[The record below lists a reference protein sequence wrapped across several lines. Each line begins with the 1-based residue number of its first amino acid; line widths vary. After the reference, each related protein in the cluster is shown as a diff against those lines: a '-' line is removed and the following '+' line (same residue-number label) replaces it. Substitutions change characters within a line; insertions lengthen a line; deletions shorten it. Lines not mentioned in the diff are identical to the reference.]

1 MKKILYLIVG
11 FLLMTSSAYSAEEI
25 KLDTNDFIPNVVATT
40 NSTIGVS
47 DEHVQLKSGT
57 SQIVPLEE
65 TVIQNPETLNH
76 HYRFYDELART
87 AHDVYNLKI
96 ENTNVP
102 ACLLKKPLT
111 HEFEHGPLES
121 IHTWG
126 VIQMNNTT
134 TIPEYGGGN
143 DKFSVGLINAI
154 IDGKFRGGKEDF
166 RIMFDPTP
174 QHKRGFTHQL
184 IQDLYIETHRIPN
197 NVIMF
202 GNSRVG
208 GGIEGTQS
216 PYTLPFLNRSQISR
230 NFGNI
235 RKFGIRVKGNYALMD
250 YDFGGY
256 SSDSYFREFFP
267 GVEFT
272 GWINFKPL
280 GKTNGKYGDLKIGG
294 GISSGH
300 NNFTYNVA
308 GAYAR
313 YQYKKFRADFE
324 FANADG
330 YNGNLGLSKK
340 HARGLYTTVY
350 YRITPKVELL
360 ARYDF
365 FQPDLDVSK
374 KDIKEYVVGL
384 NYYLKGQGLRFMLNY
399 IFRQS
404 DFGNDSHRIILGTQI
419 ML

>member
-1 MKKILYLIVG
+1 MQYDIIKSLRKIILLALIYV
-11 FLLMTSSAYSAEEI
+11 FFASFAFSEEI
-25 KLDTNDFIPNVVATT
+25 EKDNIFLIDDAPFDVHKSNIEEIQKSKTEYDSYGFRLKESITNALPSDEECINHKRPVYLLDAATT
-40 NSTIGVS
+40 RYFEKGPLDSFHTGFFYKGSLPISMIQGGVTHT
-47 DEHVQLKSGT
+47 DYT
-57 SQIVPLEE
+57 
-65 TVIQNPETLNH
+65 QNN
-76 HYRFYDELART
+76 
-87 AHDVYNLKI
+87 I
-96 ENTNVP
+96 EN
-102 ACLLKKPLT
+102 
-111 HEFEHGPLES
+111 H
-121 IHTWG
+121 
-126 VIQMNNTT
+126 
-134 TIPEYGGGN
+134 
-143 DKFSVGLINAI
+143 
-154 IDGKFRGGKEDF
+154 FRGYLKNGKTSFNISTRYTPRKDLDF
-166 RIMFDPTP
+166 FQFLIGDLFVS
-174 QHKRGFTHQL
+174 HQL
-184 IQDLYIETHRIPN
+184 TQHNRI
-197 NVIMF
+197 VL
-202 GNSRVG
+202 GNSRTHTG
-208 GGIEGTQS
+208 EEGSKPDWQVPLIS
-216 PYTLPFLNRSQISR
+216 YSQISR

-235 RKFGIRVKGNYALMD
+235 RKFGARVVGEYDLVE

-272 GWINFKPL
+272 GWVNFKPL

>member
-1 MKKILYLIVG
+1 MQYDIIKSLRKIILLALIYV
-11 FLLMTSSAYSAEEI
+11 FFASFAFSEEI
-25 KLDTNDFIPNVVATT
+25 EKDDIFLIDDAPFDVHKSKIEEIQKSKTEYDSYGFRLKESITNALPSDEECINHKRPVYLLDAATT
-40 NSTIGVS
+40 RYFEKGPLDSFHTGFFYKGSLPISMIQGGVTHT
-47 DEHVQLKSGT
+47 DYT
-57 SQIVPLEE
+57 
-65 TVIQNPETLNH
+65 QNN
-76 HYRFYDELART
+76 
-87 AHDVYNLKI
+87 I
-96 ENTNVP
+96 EN
-102 ACLLKKPLT
+102 
-111 HEFEHGPLES
+111 H
-121 IHTWG
+121 
-126 VIQMNNTT
+126 
-134 TIPEYGGGN
+134 
-143 DKFSVGLINAI
+143 
-154 IDGKFRGGKEDF
+154 FRGYLKNGKTSFNISTRYTPRKDLDF
-166 RIMFDPTP
+166 FQFLIGDLFVS
-174 QHKRGFTHQL
+174 HQL
-184 IQDLYIETHRIPN
+184 TQHNRI
-197 NVIMF
+197 VF
-202 GNSRVG
+202 GNSRTHTG
-208 GGIEGTQS
+208 EEGSKPDWQVPLIS
-216 PYTLPFLNRSQISR
+216 YSQISR

-235 RKFGIRVKGNYALMD
+235 RKFGARVVGEYDLVE

-272 GWINFKPL
+272 GWVNFKPL

-365 FQPDLDVSK
+365 FQPDLYVSK

>member
-1 MKKILYLIVG
+1 MQYDIIKSLRKIILLALIYV
-11 FLLMTSSAYSAEEI
+11 FFASFAFSEEI
-25 KLDTNDFIPNVVATT
+25 EKDDIFLIDDAPFDVHKSKIEEIQKSKTEYDSYGFRLKESITNALPSDEECINHKRPVYLLDAATT
-40 NSTIGVS
+40 RYFEKGPLDSFHTGFFYKGSLPISMIQGGVTHT
-47 DEHVQLKSGT
+47 DYT
-57 SQIVPLEE
+57 
-65 TVIQNPETLNH
+65 QNN
-76 HYRFYDELART
+76 
-87 AHDVYNLKI
+87 I
-96 ENTNVP
+96 EN
-102 ACLLKKPLT
+102 
-111 HEFEHGPLES
+111 H
-121 IHTWG
+121 
-126 VIQMNNTT
+126 
-134 TIPEYGGGN
+134 
-143 DKFSVGLINAI
+143 
-154 IDGKFRGGKEDF
+154 FRGYLKNGKTSFNISTRYTPRKDLDF
-166 RIMFDPTP
+166 FQFLIGDLFVS
-174 QHKRGFTHQL
+174 HQL
-184 IQDLYIETHRIPN
+184 TQHNRI
-197 NVIMF
+197 VL
-202 GNSRVG
+202 GNSRTHTG
-208 GGIEGTQS
+208 EEGSKPDWQVPLIS
-216 PYTLPFLNRSQISR
+216 YSQISR

-235 RKFGIRVKGNYALMD
+235 RKFGARVVGE

>member
-1 MKKILYLIVG
+1 MQYDIIKSLRKILLLALIYV
-11 FLLMTSSAYSAEEI
+11 FFASFAFSEEI
-25 KLDTNDFIPNVVATT
+25 EKDNIFLIDDAPFDVHKSKIEEIQKSKTEYDSYGFRLKESITSTLPSDEECINHKRPVYLLDTATT
-40 NSTIGVS
+40 RYFEKGPLDSFHTGFFYKGSLPISMIQGGVTHT
-47 DEHVQLKSGT
+47 DYT
-57 SQIVPLEE
+57 
-65 TVIQNPETLNH
+65 QNN
-76 HYRFYDELART
+76 
-87 AHDVYNLKI
+87 I
-96 ENTNVP
+96 EN
-102 ACLLKKPLT
+102 
-111 HEFEHGPLES
+111 H
-121 IHTWG
+121 
-126 VIQMNNTT
+126 
-134 TIPEYGGGN
+134 
-143 DKFSVGLINAI
+143 
-154 IDGKFRGGKEDF
+154 FRGYLKNGKTSFNISTRYTPRKDLDF
-166 RIMFDPTP
+166 FQFLIGDLFVS
-174 QHKRGFTHQL
+174 HQL
-184 IQDLYIETHRIPN
+184 TQHNRI
-197 NVIMF
+197 VF
-202 GNSRVG
+202 GNSRTHTG
-208 GGIEGTQS
+208 EEGSKPDWQVPLIS
-216 PYTLPFLNRSQISR
+216 YSQISR

-235 RKFGIRVKGNYALMD
+235 RKFGARVVGEYDLIE

-272 GWINFKPL
+272 GWVNFKPL
-280 GKTNGKYGDLKIGG
+280 GKTSGKYGDLKIGV

-340 HARGLYTTVY
+340 HARGLYSTVY

>member
-1 MKKILYLIVG
+1 MIDDAPFDVHKSKI
-11 FLLMTSSAYSAEEI
+11 EEI
-25 KLDTNDFIPNVVATT
+25 QKSKTEYDSYGFRLKESITNALPSDEECINHKRPVYLLDAATT
-40 NSTIGVS
+40 RYFEKGPLDSFHTGFFYKGSLPISMIQGGVTHT
-47 DEHVQLKSGT
+47 DYT
-57 SQIVPLEE
+57 
-65 TVIQNPETLNH
+65 QNN
-76 HYRFYDELART
+76 
-87 AHDVYNLKI
+87 I
-96 ENTNVP
+96 EN
-102 ACLLKKPLT
+102 
-111 HEFEHGPLES
+111 H
-121 IHTWG
+121 
-126 VIQMNNTT
+126 
-134 TIPEYGGGN
+134 
-143 DKFSVGLINAI
+143 
-154 IDGKFRGGKEDF
+154 FRGYLKNGKTSFNISTRYTPRKDLDF
-166 RIMFDPTP
+166 FQFLIGDLFIS
-174 QHKRGFTHQL
+174 HQL
-184 IQDLYIETHRIPN
+184 TQHNRI
-197 NVIMF
+197 VF
-202 GNSRVG
+202 GNSRTHTG
-208 GGIEGTQS
+208 EEGSKPDWQVPLIS
-216 PYTLPFLNRSQISR
+216 YSQISR

-235 RKFGIRVKGNYALMD
+235 RKFGARVVGEYDLVE

-272 GWINFKPL
+272 GWVNFKPL

>member
-1 MKKILYLIVG
+1 MQYDIIKSLRKIILLALIYV
-11 FLLMTSSAYSAEEI
+11 FFASFAFSEEI
-25 KLDTNDFIPNVVATT
+25 EKDDIFLIDDAPFDVHKSKIEEIQKSKTEYDSYGFRLKESITNALPSDEECINHKRPVYLLDAATT
-40 NSTIGVS
+40 RYFEKGPLDSFHTGFFYKGSLPISMIQGGVTHT
-47 DEHVQLKSGT
+47 DYT
-57 SQIVPLEE
+57 
-65 TVIQNPETLNH
+65 QNN
-76 HYRFYDELART
+76 
-87 AHDVYNLKI
+87 I
-96 ENTNVP
+96 EN
-102 ACLLKKPLT
+102 
-111 HEFEHGPLES
+111 H
-121 IHTWG
+121 
-126 VIQMNNTT
+126 
-134 TIPEYGGGN
+134 
-143 DKFSVGLINAI
+143 
-154 IDGKFRGGKEDF
+154 FRGYLKNGKTSFNISTRYTPRKDLDF
-166 RIMFDPTP
+166 FQFLIGDLFVS
-174 QHKRGFTHQL
+174 HQL
-184 IQDLYIETHRIPN
+184 TQHNRI
-197 NVIMF
+197 VF
-202 GNSRVG
+202 GNSRTHTG
-208 GGIEGTQS
+208 EEGSKPDWQVPLIS
-216 PYTLPFLNRSQISR
+216 YSQISR

-235 RKFGIRVKGNYALMD
+235 RKFGARVVGEYDLVE

-272 GWINFKPL
+272 GWVNFKPL
-280 GKTNGKYGDLKIGG
+280 GKTHGKYGDLKIGG

>member
-1 MKKILYLIVG
+1 MQYDIIKSLRKIILLALIYV
-11 FLLMTSSAYSAEEI
+11 FFASFAFSEEI
-25 KLDTNDFIPNVVATT
+25 EKDDIFLIDDAPFDVHKSKIEEIQKSKTEYDSYGFRLKESITNALPSDEECINHKRPVYLLDTATT
-40 NSTIGVS
+40 RYFEKGPLDSFHTGFFYKGSLPISMIQGGVTHT
-47 DEHVQLKSGT
+47 DYT
-57 SQIVPLEE
+57 
-65 TVIQNPETLNH
+65 QNN
-76 HYRFYDELART
+76 
-87 AHDVYNLKI
+87 I
-96 ENTNVP
+96 EN
-102 ACLLKKPLT
+102 
-111 HEFEHGPLES
+111 H
-121 IHTWG
+121 
-126 VIQMNNTT
+126 
-134 TIPEYGGGN
+134 
-143 DKFSVGLINAI
+143 
-154 IDGKFRGGKEDF
+154 FRGYLKNGKTSFNISTRYTPRKDLDF
-166 RIMFDPTP
+166 FQFLIGDLFVS
-174 QHKRGFTHQL
+174 HQL
-184 IQDLYIETHRIPN
+184 TQHNRI
-197 NVIMF
+197 VF
-202 GNSRVG
+202 GNSRTHTG
-208 GGIEGTQS
+208 EEGSKPDWQVPLIS
-216 PYTLPFLNRSQISR
+216 YSQISR

-235 RKFGIRVKGNYALMD
+235 RKFGARVVGEYDLVE

-272 GWINFKPL
+272 GWVNFKPL
-280 GKTNGKYGDLKIGG
+280 GKTHGKYGDLKIGG

>member
-1 MKKILYLIVG
+1 MRYDIIKSLRKILLLALIYV
-11 FLLMTSSAYSAEEI
+11 FFASFAFSEEI
-25 KLDTNDFIPNVVATT
+25 EKDNIFLIDDAPFDVHKSKIEEIQKSKTEYDSYGFRLKESITSTLPSDEECINHKRPVYLLDTATT
-40 NSTIGVS
+40 RYFEKGPIDSFHTGFFYKGSLPISMIQGGVTHT
-47 DEHVQLKSGT
+47 DYT
-57 SQIVPLEE
+57 
-65 TVIQNPETLNH
+65 QNN
-76 HYRFYDELART
+76 
-87 AHDVYNLKI
+87 I
-96 ENTNVP
+96 EN
-102 ACLLKKPLT
+102 
-111 HEFEHGPLES
+111 H
-121 IHTWG
+121 
-126 VIQMNNTT
+126 
-134 TIPEYGGGN
+134 
-143 DKFSVGLINAI
+143 
-154 IDGKFRGGKEDF
+154 FRGYLKNGKTSFNISTRYTPRKDLDF
-166 RIMFDPTP
+166 FQFLIGDLFVS
-174 QHKRGFTHQL
+174 HQL
-184 IQDLYIETHRIPN
+184 TQHNRI
-197 NVIMF
+197 VL
-202 GNSRVG
+202 GNSRTHTG
-208 GGIEGTQS
+208 EEGSKPDWQVPLIS
-216 PYTLPFLNRSQISR
+216 YSQISR

-235 RKFGIRVKGNYALMD
+235 RKFGARVVGEYDLIE

-256 SSDSYFREFFP
+256 SSDTYFREFFP

-272 GWINFKPL
+272 GWVNFKPL

-340 HARGLYTTVY
+340 HARGLYSTVY

-360 ARYDF
+360 ARYDI

-399 IFRQS
+399 IFRQN

>member
-1 MKKILYLIVG
+1 MQYDIIKSLRKIILLALIYV
-11 FLLMTSSAYSAEEI
+11 FFASFAFSEEI
-25 KLDTNDFIPNVVATT
+25 EKDDIFLIDDAPFDVHKSKIEEIQKSKTEYDSYGFRLKESITNALPSDEECINHKRPVYLLDTATT
-40 NSTIGVS
+40 RYFEKGPLDSFHTGFFYKGSLPISMIQGGVT
-47 DEHVQLKSGT
+47 HT
-57 SQIVPLEE
+57 NY
-65 TVIQNPETLNH
+65 TQNN
-76 HYRFYDELART
+76 
-87 AHDVYNLKI
+87 I
-96 ENTNVP
+96 EN
-102 ACLLKKPLT
+102 
-111 HEFEHGPLES
+111 H
-121 IHTWG
+121 
-126 VIQMNNTT
+126 
-134 TIPEYGGGN
+134 
-143 DKFSVGLINAI
+143 
-154 IDGKFRGGKEDF
+154 FRGYLKNGKTSFNISTRYTPRKDLDF
-166 RIMFDPTP
+166 FQFLIGDLFVS
-174 QHKRGFTHQL
+174 HQL
-184 IQDLYIETHRIPN
+184 TQHNRI
-197 NVIMF
+197 VF
-202 GNSRVG
+202 GNSRTHTG
-208 GGIEGTQS
+208 EEGSKPDWQVPLIS
-216 PYTLPFLNRSQISR
+216 YSQISR

-235 RKFGIRVKGNYALMD
+235 RKFGARVVGEYDLVE

-272 GWINFKPL
+272 GWVNFKPL

>member
-1 MKKILYLIVG
+1 MQYDIIKSLRKIILLALIYV
-11 FLLMTSSAYSAEEI
+11 FFASFAFSEEI
-25 KLDTNDFIPNVVATT
+25 EKDDIFLIDDAPFDVHKSKIEEIQKSKTEYDSYGFRLKESITNALPSDEECINHKRPVYLLDAATT
-40 NSTIGVS
+40 RYFEKGPLDSFHTGFFYKGSLPISMIQGGVTHT
-47 DEHVQLKSGT
+47 DYT
-57 SQIVPLEE
+57 
-65 TVIQNPETLNH
+65 QNN
-76 HYRFYDELART
+76 
-87 AHDVYNLKI
+87 I
-96 ENTNVP
+96 EN
-102 ACLLKKPLT
+102 
-111 HEFEHGPLES
+111 H
-121 IHTWG
+121 
-126 VIQMNNTT
+126 
-134 TIPEYGGGN
+134 
-143 DKFSVGLINAI
+143 
-154 IDGKFRGGKEDF
+154 FRGYLKNGKTSFNISTRYTPRKDLDF
-166 RIMFDPTP
+166 FQFLIGDLFVS
-174 QHKRGFTHQL
+174 HQL
-184 IQDLYIETHRIPN
+184 TQHNRI
-197 NVIMF
+197 VF
-202 GNSRVG
+202 GNSRTHTG
-208 GGIEGTQS
+208 EEGSKPDWQVPLIS
-216 PYTLPFLNRSQISR
+216 YSQISR

-235 RKFGIRVKGNYALMD
+235 RKFGARVVGEYDLVE

-272 GWINFKPL
+272 GWVNFKPL
-280 GKTNGKYGDLKIGG
+280 GKTSGKYGDLKIGG

>member
-1 MKKILYLIVG
+1 MQYDIIKSLRKIILLALIYV
-11 FLLMTSSAYSAEEI
+11 FFASFAFSEEI
-25 KLDTNDFIPNVVATT
+25 EKDNIFLIDDAPFDVHKSKIEEIQKSKTEYDSYGFRLKESITNALPSDEECINHKRPVYLLDTATT
-40 NSTIGVS
+40 RYFEKGSLDSFHTGFFYKGSLPISMIQGGVTHT
-47 DEHVQLKSGT
+47 DYT
-57 SQIVPLEE
+57 
-65 TVIQNPETLNH
+65 QNN
-76 HYRFYDELART
+76 
-87 AHDVYNLKI
+87 I
-96 ENTNVP
+96 EN
-102 ACLLKKPLT
+102 
-111 HEFEHGPLES
+111 H
-121 IHTWG
+121 
-126 VIQMNNTT
+126 
-134 TIPEYGGGN
+134 
-143 DKFSVGLINAI
+143 
-154 IDGKFRGGKEDF
+154 FRGYLKNGKTSFNISTRYTPRKDLDF
-166 RIMFDPTP
+166 FQFLIGDLFVS
-174 QHKRGFTHQL
+174 HQL
-184 IQDLYIETHRIPN
+184 TQHNRI
-197 NVIMF
+197 VF
-202 GNSRVG
+202 GNSRTHTG
-208 GGIEGTQS
+208 EEGSKPDWQVPLIS
-216 PYTLPFLNRSQISR
+216 YSQISR

-235 RKFGIRVKGNYALMD
+235 RKFGARVVGEYDLVE

-272 GWINFKPL
+272 GWVNFKPL

>member
-1 MKKILYLIVG
+1 MQYDIIKSLRKIILLALIYV
-11 FLLMTSSAYSAEEI
+11 FFASFAFSEEI
-25 KLDTNDFIPNVVATT
+25 EKDDIFLIDDAPFDVHKSKIEEIQKSKTEYDSYGFRLKESITNALPSDEECINHKRPVYLLDAATT
-40 NSTIGVS
+40 RYFEKGPLDSFHTGFFYKGSLPISMIQGGVTHT
-47 DEHVQLKSGT
+47 DYT
-57 SQIVPLEE
+57 
-65 TVIQNPETLNH
+65 QNN
-76 HYRFYDELART
+76 
-87 AHDVYNLKI
+87 I
-96 ENTNVP
+96 EN
-102 ACLLKKPLT
+102 
-111 HEFEHGPLES
+111 H
-121 IHTWG
+121 
-126 VIQMNNTT
+126 
-134 TIPEYGGGN
+134 
-143 DKFSVGLINAI
+143 
-154 IDGKFRGGKEDF
+154 FRGYLKNGKTSFNISTRYTPRKDLDF
-166 RIMFDPTP
+166 FQFLIGDLFVS
-174 QHKRGFTHQL
+174 HQL
-184 IQDLYIETHRIPN
+184 TQHNRI
-197 NVIMF
+197 VF
-202 GNSRVG
+202 GNSRTHTG
-208 GGIEGTQS
+208 EEGSKPDWQVPLIS
-216 PYTLPFLNRSQISR
+216 YSQISR

-235 RKFGIRVKGNYALMD
+235 RKFGARVVGEYDLVE

-272 GWINFKPL
+272 GWVNFKPL

-294 GISSGH
+294 WISSGH

>member
-1 MKKILYLIVG
+1 MRYDIIKSLRKILLLALIYV
-11 FLLMTSSAYSAEEI
+11 FFASFAFSEEI
-25 KLDTNDFIPNVVATT
+25 EKDNIFLIDDAPFDVHKSKIEEIQKSKTEYDSYGFRLKESITSTLPSDEECINHKRPVYLLDTATT
-40 NSTIGVS
+40 RYFEKGPLDSFHTGFFYKGSLPISMIQGGVTHT
-47 DEHVQLKSGT
+47 DYT
-57 SQIVPLEE
+57 
-65 TVIQNPETLNH
+65 QNN
-76 HYRFYDELART
+76 
-87 AHDVYNLKI
+87 I
-96 ENTNVP
+96 EN
-102 ACLLKKPLT
+102 
-111 HEFEHGPLES
+111 H
-121 IHTWG
+121 
-126 VIQMNNTT
+126 
-134 TIPEYGGGN
+134 
-143 DKFSVGLINAI
+143 
-154 IDGKFRGGKEDF
+154 FRGYLKNGKTSFNISTRYTPRKDLDF
-166 RIMFDPTP
+166 FQFLIGDLFVS
-174 QHKRGFTHQL
+174 HQL
-184 IQDLYIETHRIPN
+184 TQHNRI
-197 NVIMF
+197 VF
-202 GNSRVG
+202 GNSRTHTG
-208 GGIEGTQS
+208 EEGSKPDWQVPLIS
-216 PYTLPFLNRSQISR
+216 YSQISR

-235 RKFGIRVKGNYALMD
+235 RKFGARVVGEYDLIE

-272 GWINFKPL
+272 GWVNFKPL
-280 GKTNGKYGDLKIGG
+280 GKTRGKYGDLKIGG

-340 HARGLYTTVY
+340 HARGLYSTVY

>member
-1 MKKILYLIVG
+1 MQYDIIKSLRKIILLALIYV
-11 FLLMTSSAYSAEEI
+11 FFASFAFSEEI
-25 KLDTNDFIPNVVATT
+25 EKDDIFLIDDAPFDVHKSKIEEIQKSKTEYDSYGFRLKESITNALPSDEECINHKRPVYLLDAATT
-40 NSTIGVS
+40 RYFEKGPLDSFHTGFFYKGSLPISMIQGGVTHT
-47 DEHVQLKSGT
+47 DYT
-57 SQIVPLEE
+57 
-65 TVIQNPETLNH
+65 QNN
-76 HYRFYDELART
+76 
-87 AHDVYNLKI
+87 I
-96 ENTNVP
+96 EN
-102 ACLLKKPLT
+102 
-111 HEFEHGPLES
+111 H
-121 IHTWG
+121 
-126 VIQMNNTT
+126 
-134 TIPEYGGGN
+134 
-143 DKFSVGLINAI
+143 
-154 IDGKFRGGKEDF
+154 FRGYLKNGKTSFNISTRYTPRKDLDF
-166 RIMFDPTP
+166 FQFLIGDLFVS
-174 QHKRGFTHQL
+174 HQL
-184 IQDLYIETHRIPN
+184 TQHNRI
-197 NVIMF
+197 VL
-202 GNSRVG
+202 GNSRTHTG
-208 GGIEGTQS
+208 EEGSKPDWQVPLIS
-216 PYTLPFLNRSQISR
+216 YSQISR

-235 RKFGIRVKGNYALMD
+235 RKFGARVVGEYDLVE

-272 GWINFKPL
+272 GWVNFKPL
-280 GKTNGKYGDLKIGG
+280 GKTHGKYGDLKIGG

-365 FQPDLDVSK
+365 FQPDLNVSK

>member
-1 MKKILYLIVG
+1 MQYDIIKSLRKIILLALIYV
-11 FLLMTSSAYSAEEI
+11 FFASFAFSEEI
-25 KLDTNDFIPNVVATT
+25 EKDDIFLIDDAPFDVHKSKIEEIQKSKTEYDSYGFRLKESITNALPSDEECINHKRPVYLLDAATT
-40 NSTIGVS
+40 RYFEKGPLDSFHTGFFYKGSLPISMIQGGVTHT
-47 DEHVQLKSGT
+47 DYT
-57 SQIVPLEE
+57 
-65 TVIQNPETLNH
+65 QNN
-76 HYRFYDELART
+76 
-87 AHDVYNLKI
+87 I
-96 ENTNVP
+96 EN
-102 ACLLKKPLT
+102 
-111 HEFEHGPLES
+111 H
-121 IHTWG
+121 
-126 VIQMNNTT
+126 
-134 TIPEYGGGN
+134 
-143 DKFSVGLINAI
+143 
-154 IDGKFRGGKEDF
+154 FRGYLKNGKTSFNISTRYTPRKDLDF
-166 RIMFDPTP
+166 FQFLIGDLFVS
-174 QHKRGFTHQL
+174 HQL
-184 IQDLYIETHRIPN
+184 TQHNRI
-197 NVIMF
+197 VF
-202 GNSRVG
+202 GNSRTHTG
-208 GGIEGTQS
+208 EEGSKPDWQVPLIS
-216 PYTLPFLNRSQISR
+216 YSQISR

-235 RKFGIRVKGNYALMD
+235 RKFGARVVGEYDLIE

-256 SSDSYFREFFP
+256 SSDSYFKEFFP

-272 GWINFKPL
+272 GWVNFKPL
-280 GKTNGKYGDLKIGG
+280 GKTSGKYGDLKIGG

-350 YRITPKVELL
+350 YRITPKIELL

>member
-1 MKKILYLIVG
+1 MLYDIIKSLRKILLLTLIYV
-11 FLLMTSSAYSAEEI
+11 FFASFAFSEEI
-25 KLDTNDFIPNVVATT
+25 EKDNIFLIDDAPFDVHKSKIEEIQKSKTEYDSYGFRLKESITSTLPSDEECINHKRPVYLLDTATT
-40 NSTIGVS
+40 RYFEKGPLDSFHTGFFYKGSLPISMIQGGVTHT
-47 DEHVQLKSGT
+47 DYT
-57 SQIVPLEE
+57 
-65 TVIQNPETLNH
+65 QNN
-76 HYRFYDELART
+76 
-87 AHDVYNLKI
+87 I
-96 ENTNVP
+96 EN
-102 ACLLKKPLT
+102 
-111 HEFEHGPLES
+111 H
-121 IHTWG
+121 
-126 VIQMNNTT
+126 
-134 TIPEYGGGN
+134 
-143 DKFSVGLINAI
+143 
-154 IDGKFRGGKEDF
+154 FRGYLKNGKTSFNISTRYTPRKDLDF
-166 RIMFDPTP
+166 FQFLIGDLFVS
-174 QHKRGFTHQL
+174 HQL
-184 IQDLYIETHRIPN
+184 TQHNRI
-197 NVIMF
+197 VF
-202 GNSRVG
+202 GNSRTHTG
-208 GGIEGTQS
+208 EEGSKPDWQVPLIS
-216 PYTLPFLNRSQISR
+216 YSQISR

-235 RKFGIRVKGNYALMD
+235 RKFGARVVGEYDLIE

-272 GWINFKPL
+272 GWVNFKPL
-280 GKTNGKYGDLKIGG
+280 GKTSGKYGDLKIGG

-340 HARGLYTTVY
+340 HARGLYSTVY

>member
-1 MKKILYLIVG
+1 MLYDIIKSLRKILLLALIYV
-11 FLLMTSSAYSAEEI
+11 FFASFAFSEEI
-25 KLDTNDFIPNVVATT
+25 EKDNIFLIDDVPFDVHKSKIEEIQKSKTEYDSYGFRLKESITSTLPSDEECINHKRPVYLLDTATT
-40 NSTIGVS
+40 RYFEKGPLDSFHTGFFYKGSLPISMIQGGVTHT
-47 DEHVQLKSGT
+47 DYT
-57 SQIVPLEE
+57 
-65 TVIQNPETLNH
+65 QNN
-76 HYRFYDELART
+76 
-87 AHDVYNLKI
+87 I
-96 ENTNVP
+96 EN
-102 ACLLKKPLT
+102 
-111 HEFEHGPLES
+111 H
-121 IHTWG
+121 
-126 VIQMNNTT
+126 
-134 TIPEYGGGN
+134 
-143 DKFSVGLINAI
+143 
-154 IDGKFRGGKEDF
+154 FRGYLKNGKTSF
-166 RIMFDPTP
+166 NISTRYTP
-174 QHKRGFTHQL
+174 RKDLDLFQFLIGDLFVSHQL
-184 IQDLYIETHRIPN
+184 TQHNRI
-197 NVIMF
+197 VL
-202 GNSRVG
+202 GNSRTHTG
-208 GGIEGTQS
+208 EEGSKPDWQVPLIS
-216 PYTLPFLNRSQISR
+216 YSQISR

-235 RKFGIRVKGNYALMD
+235 RKFGARVVGEYDLVE

-272 GWINFKPL
+272 GWVNFKPL

-340 HARGLYTTVY
+340 HARGLYSTVY